1 MRPRTRRITR
11 GPSDTARWSWDEEVA
26 QVGCT
31 LSSRDHT
38 PRPPGLH
45 LAKPVEVAQVH
56 RDVLRV
62 RDDEGESS
70 TRKGGG
76 NPAGRFEGGAEGHR
90 GGGAEEGRGP
100 SEELSEGCRS
110 LDGLEALHVLRR
122 ALGIL
127 HRPVARSYLRPDSE
141 LAVARSARRG
151 DDARHSQARRRARAR
166 ARRAPGTDPGSGRG
180 PDPDRGGEHLRHRPP
195 HQALGPVVGR
205 ARAPPLTLGHELC
218 GTVVA
223 IGGSVRG
230 VAEGDYVSAESH
242 VTCGTCFHC
251 RTGKAHMCERTQI
264 LGVDRNGGFAD
275 YVVVPAS
282 VVWQNDRAKIPPEL
296 ACLQEPFG
304 NAVFATAT
312 QELAGRAVAVLGCG
326 PVGLF
331 AIAIAQAFGAGR
343 LLASDHVPYR
353 IALAR
358 QLGADDVVDV
368 DAVENVPE
376 WFVEHNEGVGM
387 GIVFEMSGA
396 LRAIEDA
403 FAIVRHGGNVV
414 LFRIPARPAT
424 IDIAESLIFKNLTV
438 SAVNGREIWETWY
451 TTRWLLEHGVVD
463 LRPLITAELPL
474 ERFEEGLRCS
484 RPARRARS
492 SFDRTEPPH
501 ERRPERAGWRRAR
514 RAPRG
519 ADVQAVPHARVAPGA
534 RRPDGRTRRGDH
546 PLLEQLPGA
555 RRPSRGGSRRH
566 RGARALRS
574 RNRVRA
580 FHLRNLRAASRARAR
595 PRRSLGHEGCADLR
609 LVLERERGRYPEP
622 DRRHDGDPHG
632 TSSIARA
639 SSTRSGF
646 RVRRRR
652 GHLPRTRTRA
662 RFAMRSPALLERHES

>member
-1 MRPRTRRITR
+1 MAERPCE
-11 GPSDTARWSWDEEVA
+11 D
-26 QVGCT
+26 
-31 LSSRDHT
+31 SSRA
-38 PRPPGLH
+38 RLPP
-45 LAKPVEVAQVH
+45 
-56 RDVLRV
+56 
-62 RDDEGESS
+62 
-70 TRKGGG
+70 
-76 NPAGRFEGGAEGHR
+76 
-90 GGGAEEGRGP
+90 
-100 SEELSEGCRS
+100 
-110 LDGLEALHVLRR
+110 
-122 ALGIL
+122 
-127 HRPVARSYLRPDSE
+127 
-141 LAVARSARRG
+141 
-151 DDARHSQARRRARAR
+151 
-166 ARRAPGTDPGSGRG
+166 
-180 PDPDRGGEHLRHRPP
+180 
-195 HQALGPVVGR
+195 
-205 ARAPPLTLGHELC
+205 
-218 GTVVA
+218 
-223 IGGSVRG
+223 
-230 VAEGDYVSAESH
+230 
-242 VTCGTCFHC
+242 
-251 RTGKAHMCERTQI
+251 
-264 LGVDRNGGFAD
+264 
-275 YVVVPAS
+275 
-282 VVWQNDRAKIPPEL
+282 
-296 ACLQEPFG
+296 EPFG

-376 WFVEHNEGVGM
+376 WFAEHNEGVGM

-396 LRAIEDA
+396 TSDRGRVRDRPARRQRRALRDS
-403 FAIVRHGGNVV
+403 
-414 LFRIPARPAT
+414 ARPAT

-474 ERFEEGLRCS
+474 ERFETGLRCS

-555 RRPSRGGSRRH
+555 RRPSGGSRAGIEGLERY
-566 RGARALRS
+566 GAGTASVRFIAEPSS
-574 RNRVRA
+574 RITSSSA
-580 FHLRNLRAASRARAR
+580 PSPISRAR
-595 PRRSLGHEGCADLR
+595 SCADLR

-632 TSSIARA
+632 RA
-639 SSTRSGF
+639 QSREPHRRDPAFASGEE
-646 RVRRRR
+646 
-652 GHLPRTRTRA
+652 GHLPIPTQA
-662 RFAMRSPALLERHES
+662 RFATRLPALLERHES